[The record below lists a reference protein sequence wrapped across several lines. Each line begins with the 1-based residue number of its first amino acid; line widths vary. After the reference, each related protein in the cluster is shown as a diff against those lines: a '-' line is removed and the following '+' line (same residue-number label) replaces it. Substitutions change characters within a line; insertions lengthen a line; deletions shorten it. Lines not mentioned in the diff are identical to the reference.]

1 MYPLEEVEATMAR
14 SRYRVSLYH
23 PLRSVYVRDSHEQEP
38 LMALADVERFW
49 AKDNPSLDGAGI
61 MRVDIRRVHED
72 DEIEGVVT

>member
-1 MYPLEEVEATMAR
+1 MR
-14 SRYRVSLYH
+14 NRWRVSVFH

-38 LMALADVERFW
+38 LTALADVERFW